1 MGNLDKKTKK
11 MKFAATLLFAAV
23 LSSDVLAQYGRGSA
37 GGTSDT
43 PVRPRREPPTKAQC
57 VINMDDPDTLDF
69 RGSAVFKQRQRFN
82 GDGELLDSKYF
93 VRFGNLAAEQ
103 TYSVALLDDD
113 IDPCGS
119 ALEPLSSFGGKTF
132 ALDPAGESTTAGFNG
147 RIDID
152 LSGDMS
158 YIGKFL

>member
-1 MGNLDKKTKK
+1 
-11 MKFAATLLFAAV
+11 MKFASTLLFAAV
-23 LSSDVLAQYGRGSA
+23 LSSDVLAQSGGRGGRDGRD
-37 GGTSDT
+37 GGS
-43 PVRPRREPPTKAQC
+43 RRDPATKAQC

-113 IDPCGS
+113 IDACGS